1 MAHEHYVSDDGTIMA
16 KTNKVVSIG
25 SRKEGTINRYRGK
38 AYIHFLDKHKGKTL
52 TFSSDEFEILLR
64 KRDKIKKI
72 FKDLKNKKGKK
83 SEKSFSETESE
94 NLSSDNED
102 EDGDSN

>member
-1 MAHEHYVSDDGTIMA
+1 MA

-25 SRKEGTINRYRGK
+25 SRKEGTINRGK

-94 NLSSDNED
+94 NLSTDNED

>member
-38 AYIHFLDKHKGKTL
+38 AYIHFLDKHKGKT
-52 TFSSDEFEILLR
+52 
-64 KRDKIKKI
+64 
-72 FKDLKNKKGKK
+72 
-83 SEKSFSETESE
+83 
-94 NLSSDNED
+94 
-102 EDGDSN
+102 